1 MTPTPP
7 PRPPYEPATALV
19 LQRLEAAGGLPPL
32 NSATL
37 TDRRIPIAQRRAAY
51 LAVCPDAR
59 LREEA
64 LLRDDGTAMPLTV
77 VLPPDGAV
85 QPGAP
90 LLLSIHGG
98 GRVMGCRFD
107 DLAAPTAWARR
118 FGGVVVAPEYRLAP
132 EHPAPAA
139 GEDCLVALTW
149 AAEHAADYGA
159 DPGRIV
165 VVGPSGGG
173 GLAACLALAA
183 RDRGGPRAL
192 GYLLDYP
199 MLDDRTG
206 LVGPDGAVQPP
217 SARQYPDDGLWP
229 AHWNDWAWEQI
240 LPGRRGDPALS
251 AHDAAGRAVDQ
262 PGGLVGL
269 PPVFLSVAGAETF
282 RDEVVA
288 FASALWRDGGDCE
301 LHVWPGA
308 THAMEHVSATWLRDG
323 LEAARLSWLTRL
335 LEAEDPRINLA
346 RVVGEGTFPMIAAND
361 CGGELDDELGR
372 PQP

>member
-1 MTPTPP
+1 M
-7 PRPPYEPATALV
+7 
-19 LQRLEAAGGLPPL
+19 
-32 NSATL
+32 
-37 TDRRIPIAQRRAAY
+37 
-51 LAVCPDAR
+51 
-59 LREEA
+59 
-64 LLRDDGTAMPLTV
+64 
-77 VLPPDGAV
+77 
-85 QPGAP
+85 
-90 LLLSIHGG
+90 
-98 GRVMGCRFD
+98 
-107 DLAAPTAWARR
+107 
-118 FGGVVVAPEYRLAP
+118 AP

-139 GEDCLVALTW
+139 GEDCLAALTW

-240 LPGRRGDPALS
+240 LPGRRGDPAVS

-308 THAMEHVSATWLRDG
+308 THAMEYVSATWLRDG
-323 LEAARLSWLTRL
+323 LETSRLSWLTRL
-335 LEAEDPRINLA
+335 LRPEEPCINLA
-346 RVVGEGTFPMIAAND
+346 RVVEEGTFPTITLGAA
-361 CGGELDDELGR
+361 GR
-372 PQP
+372 G

>member
-1 MTPTPP
+1 MTPTP

-37 TDRRIPIAQRRAAY
+37 PARRLPVAQRRAAF
-51 LAVCPDAR
+51 LAAHPEVR
-59 LREEA
+59 LREET
-64 LLRDDGTAMPLTV
+64 LTREDGTAMPLTV
-77 VLPPDGAV
+77 VLPPDDEV

-107 DLAAPTAWARR
+107 DLAAPANWARC
-118 FGGVVVAPEYRLAP
+118 FGGIVVAPEYRLAP

-139 GEDCLVALTW
+139 GEDCLAALTW
-149 AAEHAADYGA
+149 AAAHAADYGA
-159 DPGRIV
+159 DPERIV

-206 LVGPDGAVQPP
+206 LPGPDGTVQPP
-217 SARQYPDDGLWP
+217 SARQFPDDGLWP
-229 AHWNDWAWEQI
+229 AQWNDWAWEQI
-240 LPGRRGDPALS
+240 LPGRRGGS
-251 AHDAAGRAVDQ
+251 EVSEYEAAGRAVDQ
-262 PGGLVGL
+262 PGALAGL
-269 PPVFLSVAGAETF
+269 PPVFLSVADAETF

-288 FASALWRDGGDCE
+288 FAAALWRDGGDCE

-308 THAMEHVSATWLRDG
+308 THAMEYVSTTWLRDG

-335 LEAEDPRINLA
+335 LEPEDPRLNLS
-346 RVVGEGTFPMIAAND
+346 RVMGEGTFPTITAAAPGGGA
-361 CGGELDDELGR
+361 GGELNDE
-372 PQP
+372 Q